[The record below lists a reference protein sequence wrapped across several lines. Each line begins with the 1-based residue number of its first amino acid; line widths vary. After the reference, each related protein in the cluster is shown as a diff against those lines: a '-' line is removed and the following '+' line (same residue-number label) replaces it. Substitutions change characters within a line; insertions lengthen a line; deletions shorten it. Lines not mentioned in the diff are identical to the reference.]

1 YSIPIFPLRVTDER
15 HSYTKPKLL
24 LLQSSNGCLE
34 TSGSVFYRP
43 LMEALWIISFVL
55 VLGLVF
61 SPSNGDPVQDKRALL
76 DFVKKLPHSRS
87 LNWNVTSPV
96 CHYWTGI
103 TCSDDE
109 SRVIAVRLP
118 GVGFHGPIP
127 ANTLSRLTGLQIL
140 SLRSNRITGDFPSDF
155 SNLSN
160 LSYLYLQFNNF
171 SGPLPSNFSVW
182 KNLTFVNLSN
192 NGFNGS
198 IPFSLSNMTE
208 LTGLNLANNSLSGEI
223 PDLQMPK
230 LQILNL
236 SNNNLSGS
244 LPKSLQ
250 RFPSSSFLGNNISF
264 ESSSPNNPPVPP
276 TLLVSNDKPKNSKG
290 LREAALLGI
299 IIAGGLLGLLA
310 FGFLILV
317 CFSRRKSEDDEYSG
331 DRQKGRMSPEKVISR
346 TQDANNRLVFFEGCH
361 YAFDLE
367 DLLRASAEVLGKG
380 TFGTA
385 YKAILEDAT
394 TVVVKRLKDVNAGKR
409 DFEQQMEIVGGIRHE
424 NVVELKAYYYSKDEK
439 LMVYDFFS
447 QGSVSAMLHGKRGE
461 EKTPLDWD
469 SRLRIAV
476 GAARGIARVHA
487 ENGGK
492 LVHGN
497 VKSSNIFLNSR
508 QYGCV
513 SDLGLATITSSLA
526 PPISRAAG
534 YRAPEV
540 TDTRKATQ
548 ASDVFS
554 FGVVLLEL
562 LTGKSPI
569 HATGGEEIVHLVRW
583 VHSVVREEWTAEVF
597 DVELMRY
604 PNIEEE
610 MVEMLQI
617 ALSCVTRIPDQR
629 PKMSEIVTMI
639 ESVRP
644 MEAENRRSSTTRSE
658 SSMPPPPP
666 PQAVVTENSTSQ

>member
-1 YSIPIFPLRVTDER
+1 
-15 HSYTKPKLL
+15 
-24 LLQSSNGCLE
+24 
-34 TSGSVFYRP
+34 
-43 LMEALWIISFVL
+43 M
-55 VLGLVF
+55 GLVF
-61 SPSNGDPVQDKRALL
+61 SPINGDPVEDKLALL
-76 DFVKKLPHSRS
+76 DFVKNLPHSRS
-87 LNWNVTSPV
+87 LNWNAASPV

-103 TCSDDE
+103 TCSQDE

-127 ANTLSRLTGLQIL
+127 PNTLSRLSALQIL
-140 SLRSNRITGDFPSDF
+140 SLRSNRITGDFPLDF
-155 SNLSN
+155 SKLSN

-182 KNLTFVNLSN
+182 KNLIFVNLSN
-192 NGFNGS
+192 NGFNGQ
-198 IPFSLSNMTE
+198 IPNSLSNLTS

-223 PDLQMPK
+223 PDLQIPR
-230 LQILNL
+230 LQVLDL

-250 RFPSSSFLGNNISF
+250 RFPRSVFVGNNISF
-264 ESSSPNNPPVPP
+264 GSSLSNNPPVPAP
-276 TLLVSNDKPKNSKG
+276 LPVSNEKPKKSGG
-290 LREAALLGI
+290 LGEAALLGI
-299 IIAGGLLGLLA
+299 IIAGGILGLLA

-317 CFSRRKSEDDEYSG
+317 CFSRRKREDEYSG
-331 DRQKGRMSPEKVISR
+331 DLQKGGMSPEKVISR

-394 TVVVKRLKDVNAGKR
+394 IVVVKRLKDVSAGKR
-409 DFEQQMEIVGGIRHE
+409 DFEQQMEIVGSIRHE
-424 NVVELKAYYYSKDEK
+424 NVAELKAYYYSKDEK
-439 LMVYDFFS
+439 LMVYDFFG

-469 SRLRIAV
+469 TRLRIAV

-497 VKSSNIFLNSR
+497 VKSSNIFLNSQ

-513 SDLGLATITSSLA
+513 SDLGLATITSSLS

-617 ALSCVTRIPDQR
+617 ALSCVARIPDQR
-629 PKMSEIVTMI
+629 PKMPEIVKMI
-639 ESVRP
+639 ENVRP
-644 MEAENRRSSTTRSE
+644 MEAENRPSTNQLE
-658 SSMPPPPP
+658 SSML
-666 PQAVVTENSTSQ
+666 PQAVETENSTTQ